1 MIRKIVVGLDRS
13 TLSSQALQSAIAFAQ
28 SYNAELK
35 LVHVLVNS
43 EPDAPQFSGYFGGP
57 LYPSISSTVVESY
70 QTAWNQFVDHAQSVL
85 NQQVET
91 ACQCGI
97 TATGTLL
104 YGNPGAKL
112 CETAQSW
119 DADLVVVGSR
129 GLSGIRELLIG
140 SVSNHVL
147 HHAPCSVLVVHPTS
161 QSLVHPT
168 SQTAPEK
175 NKPNDSEPI
184 QPMQRILVALDRS
197 DMARQA
203 MLMALNLA
211 KQHQAEIRLVHILD
225 GDEPGMPSK
234 LLFSD
239 SQYIGQHSE
248 RLFAEYQQE
257 WNHFINDW
265 WQWLQQRVDEI
276 EAEGVEAI
284 CDVMQGRTGYR
295 ICEIAQD
302 WPADLIVIGC
312 RGLSGLQE
320 LLMGSVSYYVSHR
333 APCAVL
339 VTRTQLPAQKSH
351 QTQTAAQNAE
361 LSTSA
366 AQLR

>member
-13 TLSSQALQSAIAFAQ
+13 NLSLQALQSAIAFAQ
-28 SYNAELK
+28 SCHAELK

-57 LYPSISSTVVESY
+57 LYPTISTTVIESY
-70 QTAWNQFVDHAQSVL
+70 QTAWNQFVDHAQSLL

-91 ACQCGI
+91 ACQYGI

-112 CETAQSW
+112 CETARDW
-119 DADLVVVGSR
+119 EADLLIVGSR
-129 GLSGIRELLIG
+129 GLSGISELLIG

-147 HHAPCSVLVVHPTS
+147 HHAPCSVLVVHP
-161 QSLVHPT
+161 P
-168 SQTAPEK
+168 APPATK
-175 NKPNDSEPI
+175 KPKTKDSDAT
-184 QPMQRILVALDRS
+184 QPLQRILVALDKS
-197 DMARQA
+197 DMARHA
-203 MLMALNLA
+203 MLTALNLA
-211 KQHQAEIRLVHILD
+211 KQHQAEIRLVHIID
-225 GDEPGMPSK
+225 GDESGVPTQ
-234 LLFSD
+234 LIFSD

-257 WNHFINDW
+257 WNHFVNDW

-284 CDVMQGRTGYR
+284 CDVMQGRTGYQ

-302 WPADLIVIGC
+302 WPADLIVMGC

-333 APCAVL
+333 APCTVL
-339 VTRTQLPAQKSH
+339 VTRTPLPAKKSH
-351 QTQTAAQNAE
+351 QPQTAAQNAE

-366 AQLR
+366 ARLR